1 MDSFEHK
8 IQMLIDVLYYSN
20 GDADQALQA
29 AMEMNLS
36 AEDIVRAAQ
45 IIESQTQQL
54 LAPVTI
60 H

>member
-8 IQMLIDVLYYSN
+8 IQMLIDVLCYSN

-36 AEDIVRAAQ
+36 ADDILRAAQ

-54 LAPVTI
+54 LAPVTL